1 MCDER
6 CGNFPNP
13 LIFFAVSVDIVYIGG
28 ISPPTH
34 VPDCLMG
41 IGADMHFAYRL
52 LFLFRSMHEY
62 GSLKSGDLQNTLF
75 ELLYHSDAYDTKYNY
90 RFD

>member
-52 LFLFRSMHEY
+52 LFI
-62 GSLKSGDLQNTLF
+62 
-75 ELLYHSDAYDTKYNY
+75 
-90 RFD
+90 